1 MLSKSPA
8 TAAPRTSCAARPP
21 HKRSDRKGV
30 SMNGSEL
37 SCQEDLRRE
46 DVRAA
51 SLFGLDYAE
60 VGSPEGPDDQRT
72 ITVFFLGKAPK
83 KFEMANLVLTGGR
96 RIRDVRITDLR
107 VMRLKDPTLDDYLEV
122 EVNKSGDFSPYT
134 LSVVE
139 TDDLGRSTEMPMAGF
154 DSRYR
159 QVTFSFKAS
168 CPSDLDCKQPC
179 GCPPP
184 ERDEPDINYLA
195 KDYESFRQLILD
207 RPSQGMPACSET
219 HVPAISVTLA
229 ELPPSP
235 RPYPPHY
242 PHTPPHPT
250 C

>member
-1 MLSKSPA
+1 
-8 TAAPRTSCAARPP
+8 
-21 HKRSDRKGV
+21 
-30 SMNGSEL
+30 MNGSEL

-60 VGSPEGPDDQRT
+60 VGSPQGPDDQRT

-107 VMRLKDPTLDDYLEV
+107 VVRLKDPTFDDYLEV

-139 TDDLGRSTEMPMAGF
+139 TDALGRSTETPMAGF

-159 QVTFSFKAS
+159 KVIFSFKAG

-184 ERDEPDINYLA
+184 ERNEPDINYLA
-195 KDYESFRQLILD
+195 KDYAGFRQLMLD
-207 RPSQGMPACSET
+207 RLSLIAPDWKGGVWCSAKLQRPARRQVLPS
-219 HVPAISVTLA
+219 
-229 ELPPSP
+229 
-235 RPYPPHY
+235 RPVRILQV
-242 PHTPPHPT
+242 
-250 C
+250 